1 MEQQVLIIGGG
12 ASGMM
17 DNSDLNQRAEKI
29 ADAVVEQVAQV
40 KDARTVISE
49 KMAYVSVAIDETA
62 DTAES
67 ATLKDEISQVVKK
80 TDTEIDT
87 VYVMEDADTF
97 TRMKEIGEDIA
108 NGKPISGFAEEL
120 ENLFVRVTPT
130 KEYYLRHL
138 FHYGISDFFCSLVQI
153 AVVDGTVSRVG
164 SGVILLVLHVGIIVF
179 FVGGVVLLCVSLV
192 IGSWRRLLAVV
203 FIAATG
209 KNQAGN
215 AE

>member
-1 MEQQVLIIGGG
+1 MFSRKKKFFVLSVALLCVSCLVFTGCSNKNNSQQTPPATNNQTDTEQNNTTNEKDKTNMQSQQDNAAATPTDRTV
-12 ASGMM
+12 

-130 KEYYLRHL
+130 KE
-138 FHYGISDFFCSLVQI
+138 
-153 AVVDGTVSRVG
+153 
-164 SGVILLVLHVGIIVF
+164 
-179 FVGGVVLLCVSLV
+179 
-192 IGSWRRLLAVV
+192 
-203 FIAATG
+203 
-209 KNQAGN
+209 
-215 AE
+215 

>member
-1 MEQQVLIIGGG
+1 MFSRKKKFFVLSVALLCVSCLVFTACSNKNNSQQTPPATNNQTDTDRNTADETDNTNVQRQQGNN
-12 ASGMM
+12 AANSANDTV
-17 DNSDLNQRAEKI
+17 DNSALNQRAEKI

-67 ATLKDEISQVVKK
+67 ATLKEEISQVVKK
-80 TDTEIDT
+80 TDAEIDT

-120 ENLFVRVTPT
+120 QNLFVRVTPT
-130 KEYYLRHL
+130 KE
-138 FHYGISDFFCSLVQI
+138 
-153 AVVDGTVSRVG
+153 
-164 SGVILLVLHVGIIVF
+164 
-179 FVGGVVLLCVSLV
+179 
-192 IGSWRRLLAVV
+192 
-203 FIAATG
+203 
-209 KNQAGN
+209 
-215 AE
+215 

>member
-1 MEQQVLIIGGG
+1 MFSRKKKFFVLSVALLCVSCLVFTGCSNKNNSQQTPPATNNQTDTEQNNTTNEKDNNTNMQNQQDNAAANPTDRTV
-12 ASGMM
+12 

-130 KEYYLRHL
+130 KE
-138 FHYGISDFFCSLVQI
+138 
-153 AVVDGTVSRVG
+153 
-164 SGVILLVLHVGIIVF
+164 
-179 FVGGVVLLCVSLV
+179 
-192 IGSWRRLLAVV
+192 
-203 FIAATG
+203 
-209 KNQAGN
+209 
-215 AE
+215 